1 MMKELLFNLI
11 RKHHYNISIYT
22 AEIFERRCQEEIIR
36 SDEEKSSF
44 VYIEFDFNTISR
56 AIPDQDAFTRF
67 WDVFFMALSKNN
79 RGSDIIGFLEQ
90 ESGIGMLLL
99 DSMLPGWERIKGRIV
114 QTAREQGLD
123 TSKLVL
129 DDIIKPIVYPACIQ
143 K

>member
-11 RKHHYNISIYT
+11 RKHHSNISIYT
-22 AEIFERRCQEEIIR
+22 EEIFGRRCQEEIIR

>member
-1 MMKELLFNLI
+1 MMKEMLFNLI

-22 AEIFERRCQEEIIR
+22 EEIFERRCQEEIIR

-44 VYIEFDFNTISR
+44 VYIELDFNTISS
-56 AIPDQDAFTRF
+56 ILKDEDLILKF
-67 WDVFFMALSKNN
+67 WETVFKALSKNN

>member
-1 MMKELLFNLI
+1 MKQELFKLI
-11 RKHHYNISIYT
+11 RKHRFNISIYT

-36 SDEEKSSF
+36 SDEDKSSF
-44 VYIEFDFNTISR
+44 VYLELDFA
-56 AIPDQDAFTRF
+56 AIRKLLQTEEESMEF
-67 WDVFFMALSKNN
+67 WDVFLTALDKNN

>member
-1 MMKELLFNLI
+1 
-11 RKHHYNISIYT
+11 
-22 AEIFERRCQEEIIR
+22 
-36 SDEEKSSF
+36 
-44 VYIEFDFNTISR
+44 
-56 AIPDQDAFTRF
+56 
-67 WDVFFMALSKNN
+67 MALSKNN